1 MQSFRVFYMIRSM
14 FFNTYSLTFNKS
26 TRKNTFKTKI
36 LRLQFLSLIL
46 IYVMLMLS
54 ESESRLEFIRKKPS
68 LNFNLDNLL
77 QNETSKVDISR
88 VSNLQILCEQSE
100 MNKLN
105 NYLLFKQ
112 YLYKPLV
119 LFLFYYYFIRNQ
131 SRTVLITFFA
141 TFESERNHTV
151 LYLC

>member
-1 MQSFRVFYMIRSM
+1 M
-14 FFNTYSLTFNKS
+14 SLK
-26 TRKNTFKTKI
+26 
-36 LRLQFLSLIL
+36 L
-46 IYVMLMLS
+46 IYVMLNLNLNLGLS
-54 ESESRLEFIRKKPS
+54 LFAKKPS